1 MHKEQRF
8 DLHFEK
14 IMVYCPYGA
23 LAQLGARHTGSVE
36 ATGSSPVCSILQGR
50 AMWSLFKRR
59 LHEDRMNQITMA
71 HEKGGEHMPIS
82 LEIVKT
88 AIDDFA
94 KVQRRMIL
102 AKKENAPETYA
113 DLKEEYISL
122 KALLNIAG
130 VNLNELDKIKE

>member
-1 MHKEQRF
+1 
-8 DLHFEK
+8 
-14 IMVYCPYGA
+14 
-23 LAQLGARHTGSVE
+23 
-36 ATGSSPVCSILQGR
+36 
-50 AMWSLFKRR
+50 
-59 LHEDRMNQITMA
+59 
-71 HEKGGEHMPIS
+71 MPIN

-88 AIDDFA
+88 TIDDFA

>member
-1 MHKEQRF
+1 
-8 DLHFEK
+8 
-14 IMVYCPYGA
+14 
-23 LAQLGARHTGSVE
+23 
-36 ATGSSPVCSILQGR
+36 
-50 AMWSLFKRR
+50 
-59 LHEDRMNQITMA
+59 MNQITMA

-130 VNLNELDKIKE
+130 VNLNELDKI

>member
-1 MHKEQRF
+1 
-8 DLHFEK
+8 
-14 IMVYCPYGA
+14 
-23 LAQLGARHTGSVE
+23 
-36 ATGSSPVCSILQGR
+36 
-50 AMWSLFKRR
+50 
-59 LHEDRMNQITMA
+59 MNQTNMA